1 MSCLLDTSFLVRLA
15 NRDDALHSQAVAA
28 LTELLRRNE
37 MLVITAQNLVEFWS
51 VATRPVGSTNGLGL
65 SAVQTAEIIDVFGR
79 EFFLAP
85 ETPDVFPTLRKL
97 LDSVE
102 VIGKQVHD
110 ARLVAVCFS
119 QGISSLVTFNPRHL
133 SRFAAI
139 PPGLNIIEPAFLI
152 AKQR

>member
-1 MSCLLDTSFLVRLA
+1 MSYLLDTSFLVRPA
-15 NRDDALHSQAVAA
+15 NVNDTLHSQTVAA
-28 LTELLRRNE
+28 LTELLCRTE
-37 MLVITAQNLVEFWS
+37 MLFVAPQNIVEFWS

-79 EFFLAP
+79 EFLLAP

-119 QGISSLVTFNPRHL
+119 QGISSLVTFNPRHF
-133 SRFAAI
+133 SRFAAL
-139 PPGLNIIEPAFLI
+139 PPGLNIIEPASLI
-152 AKQR
+152 ARQR